1 MLYKPGNRDKLHP
14 TNITF
19 MRKTLPLLA
28 SLSLVAVLGIGCAGT
43 EQKMGRGFSN
53 MYEIVRGGE
62 MQRSIEQTTLFD
74 GPDAGMTLG
83 FVRGVDRTIARTG
96 IGLYEVITA
105 PIPPY
110 DPICTRYLSPN
121 PVYSDSYRPGHV
133 ADSIFATDHSDG
145 FSGGDV
151 APFIPGSRFR
161 VFDN

>member
-1 MLYKPGNRDKLHP
+1 MLYKPENRDKLQL

-28 SLSLVAVLGIGCAGT
+28 SLSLVAVLCIGCAGT

-83 FVRGVDRTIARTG
+83 FVRGVNRTLARTG

-121 PVYSDSYRPGHV
+121 PVYPDSYRPGHI
-133 ADSIFATDHSDG
+133 ADVIFATDHSDG

>member
-1 MLYKPGNRDKLHP
+1 
-14 TNITF
+14 
-19 MRKTLPLLA
+19 MRKTLSLLA
-28 SLSLVAVLGIGCAGT
+28 SLSLVAVWGAGCAGP

-62 MQRSIEQTTLFD
+62 MERSIEQTTLFD

-83 FVRGVDRTIARTG
+83 VVRGFNRTMARTG
-96 IGLYEVITA
+96 IGLYEVFTA

-110 DPICTRYLSPN
+110 DPIHTRYLTPS
-121 PVYSDSYRPGHV
+121 PVYPDSYHPGHV
-133 ADSIFATDHSDG
+133 ADSIFATDRSDG

-161 VFDN
+161 IFDN